1 VGGEAEDDTLLMG
14 LGTRA
19 NRTGN
24 RHQYVS
30 KVNGEL
36 KLIRKGAVRMNN

>member
-14 LGTRA
+14 LGKRA

-24 RHQYVS
+24 RHQFIS

-36 KLIRKGAVRMNN
+36 KVTRKGAVRMDN